1 MRNKVLTLGM
11 TLLIILIWSSQ
22 AFSLKEDTHKA
33 INEYI
38 AQTTVNGFSLKSH
51 IMNNLGF
58 KNGFNEN
65 LKGYDA
71 DGKDISKKVFQWLGY
86 GGIQEDRPGAIIDY
100 VTQKPTRSFNHFHN
114 PIKPSWNEAGLND
127 YILVPIVAP
136 IPPFPVIGYT
146 KKWYTGQ
153 SSILWSQNSQQSVGG
168 QWSWSNARK
177 YFYDALT
184 LKVKN
189 QRDRNFADTFR
200 AVGQL
205 MHLVHDSSVPEHV
218 RNDIHVLPSFGD
230 SYPAY
235 EQQVEDFRSDKIN
248 YGTFWNNL
256 VSNPISFD
264 KSVLDIPSSNAS
276 APVSISRIIDTDL
289 YAGKNP
295 GITATSPG
303 SVQKIGL
310 SEYANANFVSKDT
323 MFEDESPHGFSYPR
337 VEDLAWWI
345 DVDKWYLMKEGNGET
360 IRHFLRT
367 SWLYWYRWKLFP
379 QYKQYLPVGQ
389 DKECFKDYAQNLIP
403 RAVGYSA
410 GLLNY
415 FFRGDIRLEYVT
427 SPQPG
432 YVIVNKTS
440 EKLDGD
446 FRIYYDNRNNE
457 RHLLWN
463 GIGNLEAVM
472 NDKTN
477 PFDFILPDDAKEPG
491 KYILV
496 FKGNMGNEKGAV
508 AGYVNSR
515 VLEITPPSQY
525 IYSMADGSE
534 ADPYFTR
541 IRAKVKNASP
551 GEQMRSGT
559 VQAVAKYKADT
570 YDAGFI
576 YSISEPRAIDL
587 SSNAPVEVEFNFD
600 NDPIPADVTDLNLEI
615 VFKGTIGSEA
625 NAMAFGIK
633 DISEPTP
640 IDVFNNTDKSC
651 INGSWYSTAEAIA
664 LMDTD
669 EDHIADKWDVNPHIL
684 QDIYVKI
691 SSMENPQNASPSVYN
706 AVVPFLYP
714 GEFKRVMYILTDHNF
729 KYSFYETWT
738 WDPGYTDYWQHGAK
752 LGTYNGTAVKNQ
764 TDFTSDPAVCGSDP
778 WCYIYRYPVYYFLR
792 DNETWWGGGLVYINW
807 PYPYNSSCQGY

>member
-1 MRNKVLTLGM
+1 MNKEAFNIA
-11 TLLIILIWSSQ
+11 TLLFFICFI
-22 AFSLKEDTHKA
+22 FCKDSLAWDNEVTHKDLS
-33 INEYI
+33 EY
-38 AQTTVNGFSLKSH
+38 ATESSVLGNDKGDYLK
-51 IMNNLGF
+51 NLGF
-58 KNGFNEN
+58 VQGIKEQIIFNR
-65 LKGYDA
+65 KV
-71 DGKDISKKVFQWLGY
+71 KKVFEW
-86 GGIQEDRPGAIIDY
+86 IQEGAELEDAGGNLNAFLGAG
-100 VTQKPTRSFNHFHN
+100 RFNNHFHN
-114 PIKPSWNEAGLND
+114 PLKPWGSAGLD
-127 YILVPIVAP
+127 DTVMSSSYR
-136 IPPFPVIGYT
+136 GE
-146 KKWYTGQ
+146 
-153 SSILWSQNSQQSVGG
+153 SSILWAQYGSWQASYPEGD
-168 QWSWSNARK
+168 WSWKKIRDC
-177 YFYDALT
+177 FYLGLTSKTDAER
-184 LKVKN
+184 
-189 QRDRNFADTFR
+189 QANFAQIFKGLGHQIHLIQDT
-200 AVGQL
+200 
-205 MHLVHDSSVPEHV
+205 SVPAHV
-218 RNDIHVLPSFGD
+218 RNDAHPEDSLFGKKYYLKGDLYFETWAKKNPALINSF
-230 SYPAY
+230 
-235 EQQVEDFRSDKIN
+235 
-248 YGTFWNNL
+248 
-256 VSNPISFD
+256 
-264 KSVLDIPSSNAS
+264 AS
-276 APVSISRIIDTDL
+276 APTFPQVALNITHDGFTPISQFIDAEQ
-289 YAGKNP
+289 YNAGVIPTTNL
-295 GITATSPG
+295 TW
-303 SVQKIGL
+303 GL
-310 SEYANANFVSKDT
+310 SEYTNSNFVSVDT
-323 MFEDESPHGFSYPR
+323 IFTDNFNQTDGHYFPYPKYSSQCYEMFEAEDIFTLKKQLYLSKTCEGERVKRFLAVGPLFKYLSFSWNLQRLELKHNSATHY
-337 VEDLAWWI
+337 
-345 DVDKWYLMKEGNGET
+345 
-360 IRHFLRT
+360 
-367 SWLYWYRWKLFP
+367 
-379 QYKQYLPVGQ
+379 
-389 DKECFKDYAQNLIP
+389 DYTENLIP

-432 YVIVNKTS
+432 YVIVNKTG

-625 NAMAFGIK
+625 DAMAFGIK

-684 QDIYVKI
+684 QDIYVKV

-714 GEFKRVMYILTDHNF
+714 GEFKRVIYILTDHNF